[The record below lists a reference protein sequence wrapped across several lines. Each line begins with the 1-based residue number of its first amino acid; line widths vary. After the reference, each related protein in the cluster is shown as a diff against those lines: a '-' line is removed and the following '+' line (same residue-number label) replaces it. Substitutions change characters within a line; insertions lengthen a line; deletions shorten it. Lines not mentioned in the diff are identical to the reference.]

1 VNFPEEW
8 VKNSVIAVSQQSF
21 LAASQFLISGW
32 QQTVKDCGIEP
43 TEARKAAESQAL
55 ALRRLFCRVNAAPE
69 RFGGIKR
76 MSDSE
81 RMKLYANTSG
91 FPYPKDVADKL
102 GIPPGHRKKVLKK
115 IDRFIHAS
123 TEGHRWAKTEKK
135 FSVWEKAAL
144 EEWCTILPDVGY
156 PFCLWTSGA
165 IVQRFRFCDA
175 KISLARVKNRLLTR
189 WGLYQPKGLRYGT
202 EDVVQK
208 LVTENG
214 IILRDSYR
222 FSKRPPGGFH

>member
-1 VNFPEEW
+1 MTFPAEW
-8 VKNSVIAVSQQSF
+8 VKNSVIAESREAF

-32 QQTVKDCGIEP
+32 QQTVKDCEIEP

-55 ALRRLFCRVNAAPE
+55 ALRRPFCRVNAAPE
-69 RFGGIKR
+69 RFGG
-76 MSDSE
+76 MSFDE
-81 RMKLYANTSG
+81 KMKLYVNSG
-91 FPYPKDVADKL
+91 GFLYPKDVADSL
-102 GIPPGHRKKVLKK
+102 EIPPDQRKKALKK

-123 TEGHRWAKTEKK
+123 TEGRNWAKLEKGV
-135 FSVWEKAAL
+135 SGWEKAAL
-144 EEWCTILPDVGY
+144 YEWCTISQDVGY

-208 LVTENG
+208 LITENG